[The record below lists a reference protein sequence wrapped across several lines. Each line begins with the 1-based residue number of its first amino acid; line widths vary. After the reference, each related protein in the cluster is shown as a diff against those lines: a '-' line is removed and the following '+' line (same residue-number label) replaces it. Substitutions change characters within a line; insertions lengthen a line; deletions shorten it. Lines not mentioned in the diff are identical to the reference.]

1 MDDEPQDRLLVLKL
15 PEQLPSLLGDPRR
28 VGLLGAACQVHAPC
42 AHLDKEQDVY
52 RMQEDSFDGEEVTGQ
67 HLRPIMVQEKVRQ
80 LLWVRSHSD
89 AGRIW

>member
-1 MDDEPQDRLLVLKL
+1 MDDAQDRLLVLKL

-52 RMQEDSFDGEEVTGQ
+52 RLQEDSFDGEEVTGQ